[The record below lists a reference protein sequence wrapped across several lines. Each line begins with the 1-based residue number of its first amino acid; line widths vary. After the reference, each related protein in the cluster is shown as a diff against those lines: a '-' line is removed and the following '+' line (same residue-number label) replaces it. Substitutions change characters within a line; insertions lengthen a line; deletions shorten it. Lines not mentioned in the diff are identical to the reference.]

1 MAIAEAKRIELGINE
16 KALAAVPQE
25 MITYVLLSSFVKDQ
39 GRLTRILHHWKCENS
54 HLASTAPAEFA
65 PSAAILGGLLAQ
77 DILRAL
83 SRKEKPVLG
92 LCVVD
97 CMAGAGAVSRWG
109 VTERNL

>member
-1 MAIAEAKRIELGINE
+1 MLPHIS
-16 KALAAVPQE
+16 P
-25 MITYVLLSSFVKDQ
+25 DPH
-39 GRLTRILHHWKCENS
+39 RLTIALCRDLYQHS
-54 HLASTAPAEFA
+54 HIATTAPAEFA

-83 SRKEKPVLG
+83 SRKEKPVMG

-109 VTERNL
+109 VTERDS